1 MIKDIKVAV
10 LKTYLHFFRV
20 THFGRTLTVPS
31 LSPIFFCHITFRQS
45 IHWNIAVKSKSMSMS
60 ANCIFFFIF
69 FLLFFNNLSSFPNS
83 LGARL
88 KQFNNW
94 VEFREAK
101 LFLLTISAIRF
112 YATGPEGLPAV
123 IRQIFVGVQRK
134 FRASYISTSFSSPFT
149 AHLHNC

>member
-1 MIKDIKVAV
+1 M
-10 LKTYLHFFRV
+10 H
-20 THFGRTLTVPS
+20 
-31 LSPIFFCHITFRQS
+31 
-45 IHWNIAVKSKSMSMS
+45 
-60 ANCIFFFIF
+60 
-69 FLLFFNNLSSFPNS
+69 
-83 LGARL
+83 
-88 KQFNNW
+88 FNNW

-149 AHLHNC
+149 AHLHNCWINSNSAQLKEKKRASSLKSSKIYFKSSLNATRLVKFLENKLFSGASIEPRVKRQTLKLVIRKI

>member
-1 MIKDIKVAV
+1 M
-10 LKTYLHFFRV
+10 
-20 THFGRTLTVPS
+20 
-31 LSPIFFCHITFRQS
+31 
-45 IHWNIAVKSKSMSMS
+45 
-60 ANCIFFFIF
+60 
-69 FLLFFNNLSSFPNS
+69 
-83 LGARL
+83 
-88 KQFNNW
+88 QFNNW

-149 AHLHNC
+149 AHLHNCWINSNSAQLKEKKPSLKFEIKQNLLQIIPKRY

>member
-1 MIKDIKVAV
+1 M
-10 LKTYLHFFRV
+10 
-20 THFGRTLTVPS
+20 
-31 LSPIFFCHITFRQS
+31 
-45 IHWNIAVKSKSMSMS
+45 
-60 ANCIFFFIF
+60 
-69 FLLFFNNLSSFPNS
+69 
-83 LGARL
+83 
-88 KQFNNW
+88 QFNNW

-149 AHLHNC
+149 AHLHNCWINSNSAQLKEKKNRASSLKSSKIYFKSSLNATRLVKFLENKLFSGASIEPRVKRQTLKLVIRKI